1 MPAAVEHAV
10 MHSRLLNLGATALLY
25 AIVAQPCLAAPANAA
40 TPVVFKIWNNTTVP
54 ITALY
59 DKDSRQD
66 FWGIND
72 LQQPLKPGHFFYIKF
87 EQTSYA
93 HCPSMSHDV
102 KLVFATRAV
111 KVLSKV
117 AVCKFDVHVNRP

>member
-1 MPAAVEHAV
+1 MNR
-10 MHSRLLNLGATALLY
+10 RLLNLTAIALLY
-25 AIVAQPCLAAPANAA
+25 AIVAQPCFATFAIAA
-40 TPVVFKIWNNTTVP
+40 TPVVFKIWNDTTVP

-93 HCPSMSHDV
+93 HCPNMWHDV
-102 KLVFATRAV
+102 RLVFATGAV

-117 AVCKFDVHVNRP
+117 AVCKYDVHVNQP